1 MNANIIVQDQS
12 PLLRFLLIDAVNKQ
26 MTDGYDE
33 KGMRRNNRLDKQ
45 VLKNDLKLPIR
56 LHNGFSQ
63 CG

>member
-1 MNANIIVQDQS
+1 M
-12 PLLRFLLIDAVNKQ
+12 IDAVHKQ